1 MHRKRVLLNMLFHN
15 ELFNE
20 EMQFH
25 TTLSHLKWLVYSRCT
40 EITRHFRVVY
50 LQMDHQN
57 QHVLELFIPKTVFVI
72 SWLFFTWKS
81 KRMTNSFL
89 YYILRTL
96 VYFLKMRSVLF
107 KMKIWNVQFASMHLM
122 IFVFASFNFVK
133 SLIPKK
139 HTEIKYLMTK
149 IHNFYFIALLLMR
162 QNVHRQWSK

>member
-1 MHRKRVLLNMLFHN
+1 
-15 ELFNE
+15 
-20 EMQFH
+20 
-25 TTLSHLKWLVYSRCT
+25 
-40 EITRHFRVVY
+40 
-50 LQMDHQN
+50 
-57 QHVLELFIPKTVFVI
+57 
-72 SWLFFTWKS
+72 
-81 KRMTNSFL
+81 MTNSFL

-162 QNVHRQWSK
+162 QNVHRQ